1 LLQNTLHFNHVIHPV
16 LLGPPRLKVI
26 TMSLL
31 KKTLLVVVSTVIVS
45 TVCLYFAS
53 QLTLLQ
59 GYEKIEQNDTRA
71 NVLRVV
77 NSYFDQA
84 RGLNI
89 SDRAYAVW
97 DDMYRFVA
105 QPDQAFVDSLGLTP
119 ELFAT
124 HKANLIALL
133 DEKYTPVFLKMYDLE
148 TQQPLD
154 IPADLSAQ
162 LQPGSPLLEHTSAQP
177 EIGGVI
183 LLDGK
188 PMYVASLGAL
198 HTDFSGEPK
207 GAVIF
212 GRYLDDKVVA
222 NLAKTSRLGISAYLL
237 NDPQLPADVRE
248 AQAALSVA
256 PEASVVYVKSLDG
269 DTVAGYTYIKT
280 IADEPAFI
288 LKVLLPREIYAQGL
302 TSFRYFAILAALAGL
317 GFVLVSM
324 FLLRRFVLSPLMQLN
339 HEVSAIRASGDD
351 LQRVQVHGHDELTSL
366 SRTINEMLETL
377 EERSEE
383 RYRTL
388 VENINDVIFA
398 LDVNGNFTY
407 ISPVVERLTGYT
419 AAEVLGQPFDKFV
432 HPDNLPDLRHSLAH
446 TLAGTVEP
454 FEFRAVA
461 KDGTLHYV
469 RTYSRVLKEGDGPIG
484 LNGVMTDIT
493 RRKRAELA
501 LSESQ
506 QYLQAVFDSV
516 NDAVFIHDT
525 SGVIVDVNA
534 TACRM
539 YGYSREEFL
548 QLEVASLSAGV
559 PPYTQTEAVNWLQ
572 KSRAEGPQLF
582 EWQAQNKARQIFWAE
597 INACFATVGEAERF
611 FVTVRDISE
620 RKQVEAERE
629 QLIADLEA
637 QNEELERFTYTVSH
651 DLKSP
656 LITIRGF
663 LGLLERDALSGETE
677 RMKSDMQ
684 RIVEATQKMQRLLNE
699 LLELSRIGRMMNPPE
714 DVPFERIVREAV
726 AAVEGRLS
734 AGQVTVDIAPDL
746 PVVRGD
752 RARLVEAVQN
762 LLDNAAKFVG
772 EQTAPRI
779 TIGQRGADREGK
791 PILFVADNGLG
802 IAPAYHHKVFGLF
815 DKLDPRSEGTG
826 IGLALVKRIIEV
838 HGGRIWIESEGA
850 EQGATFCF
858 TLEPASR
865 NPAGRSAT
873 L

>member
-1 LLQNTLHFNHVIHPV
+1 
-16 LLGPPRLKVI
+16 
-26 TMSLL
+26 MSLL
-31 KKTLLVVVSTVIVS
+31 RKTLLVVVSTVIVS
-45 TVCLYFAS
+45 TVSLYFAS

-59 GYEKIEQNDTRA
+59 GYEQIEQNDTRA

-97 DDMYRFVA
+97 DDMYQFVE
-105 QPDQAFVDSLGLTP
+105 QPDRAFVDSLGLTP
-119 ELFAT
+119 ELFET
-124 HKANLIALL
+124 HQANLIALL
-133 DEKYTPVFLKMYDLE
+133 DVKYTPVFLKMYDLE

-162 LQPGSPLLEHTSAQP
+162 LQPGSPLLKHTSAQP

-212 GRYLDDKVVA
+212 GRYLDDKVAA
-222 NLAKTSRLGISAYLL
+222 NLAETSQLGVSAYLL
-237 NDPQLPADVRE
+237 DDPQLPADVHE
-248 AQAALSVA
+248 AQVALAAA
-256 PEASVVYVKSLDG
+256 PEKAAVFVKSLDG
-269 DTVAGYTYIKT
+269 DLVAGYTYIKT

-302 TSFRYFAILAALAGL
+302 TSFRYFAVLAALAGL
-317 GFVLVSM
+317 GFILVSM
-324 FLLRRFVLSPLMQLN
+324 FLLRRFVLSPLTQLN

-351 LQRVQVHGHDELTSL
+351 AQRVQVRGHDEIASL

-398 LDVNGNFTY
+398 LDVNGCFTY
-407 ISPVVERLTGYT
+407 ISPVIERLTAYS
-419 AAEVLGQPFDKFV
+419 ASEVIGQPFARFV
-432 HPDNLPDLRHSLAH
+432 HPDDLPDLQLSLAH
-446 TLAGTVEP
+446 TLAGVAEP
-454 FEFRAVA
+454 YEFRALA
-461 KDGTLHYV
+461 KDGVPHYL
-469 RTYSRVLKEGDGPIG
+469 RTYSRVLKEGDRVIG

-493 RRKRAELA
+493 RRKQAELA
-501 LSESQ
+501 LSQSQ
-506 QYLQAVFDSV
+506 QYLQAVFNSV
-516 NDAVFIHDT
+516 NDAVFIHDLA
-525 SGVIVDVNA
+525 GKILDVNA

-548 QLEVASLSAGV
+548 QLDVALLSAGV
-559 PPYTQTEAVNWLQ
+559 SPYTQAEAVNWLQ
-572 KSRAEGPQLF
+572 KSRADGPQLF
-582 EWQAQNKARQIFWAE
+582 EWQARNKAQQPFWAE
-597 INACFATVGEAERF
+597 VNACFATVGDAERF

-629 QLIADLEA
+629 QLIADLES
-637 QNEELERFTYTVSH
+637 QNAELERFTYTVSH

-663 LGLLERDALSGETE
+663 LGLLEQDALSGQTE

-684 RIVEATQKMQRLLNE
+684 RIVAATQKMQRLLNE
-699 LLELSRIGRMMNPPE
+699 LLELSRIGRMMNAPE
-714 DVPFERIVREAV
+714 DVSFESIVGEAL
-726 AAVEGRLS
+726 AAVDGRLTAS
-734 AGQVTVDIAPDL
+734 HATVDIAPDL
-746 PVVRGD
+746 PAVHGD

-762 LLDNAAKFVG
+762 LLDNAAKFMG
-772 EQTAPRI
+772 DQAAPRI
-779 TIGQRGADREGK
+779 TIGQRGADRDGK
-791 PILFVADNGLG
+791 RILFVADNGSG
-802 IAPAYHHKVFGLF
+802 IAPDYQHKVFGLF
-815 DKLDPRSEGTG
+815 EKLDPRSEGTG

-838 HGGRIWIESEGA
+838 HGGRIWIESDGA
-850 EQGATFCF
+850 GAGATFCF
-858 TLEPASR
+858 TLEPGHGPTR
-865 NPAGRSAT
+865 
-873 L
+873 

>member
-1 LLQNTLHFNHVIHPV
+1 
-16 LLGPPRLKVI
+16 
-26 TMSLL
+26 MSLL
-31 KKTLLVVVSTVIVS
+31 RKTLLVVVSTVIVS
-45 TVCLYFAS
+45 TVCLYLAS

-59 GYEKIEQNDTRA
+59 GYEQIEQNDTRA

-77 NSYFDQA
+77 NSYFDQS

-97 DDMYRFVA
+97 DDMYRFVE

-119 ELFAT
+119 DLFAT

-133 DEKYTPVFLKMYDLE
+133 DVKYTPVFLKMYDLE

-162 LQPGSPLLEHTSAQP
+162 LQPGSPLLKHTSAQP
-177 EIGGVI
+177 EISGVI
-183 LLDGK
+183 LLNGK

-212 GRYLDDKVVA
+212 GRYLDDKVAA
-222 NLAKTSRLGISAYLL
+222 NLAETSQLGVSAYLL
-237 NDPQLPADVRE
+237 DDPQRPVDVRE
-248 AQAALSVA
+248 AQAALA
-256 PEASVVYVKSLDG
+256 TMPEKAAVFVKSLDG
-269 DTVAGYTYIKT
+269 DLVAGYTYIKT
-280 IADEPAFI
+280 IGDEPAFI

-302 TSFRYFAILAALAGL
+302 TSFRYFAVLAALAGL
-317 GFVLVSM
+317 GFILVSM
-324 FLLRRFVLSPLMQLN
+324 FLLRRFVLSPLTQLN

-351 LQRVQVHGHDELTSL
+351 AQRVQVRGRDEIASL
-366 SRTINEMLETL
+366 SLTINEMLETL

-398 LDVNGNFTY
+398 LDVNGCFTY
-407 ISPVVERLTGYT
+407 ISPVIERLMAYS
-419 AAEVLGQPFDKFV
+419 AAEVIGQPFARFV
-432 HPDNLPDLRHSLAH
+432 HPDDLPDLQLSLAH
-446 TLAGTVEP
+446 TLAGLAEP
-454 FEFRAVA
+454 YEFRALA
-461 KDGTLHYV
+461 KDGALHYV
-469 RTYSRVLKEGDGPIG
+469 RTYSRVLKEGDRPIG

-506 QYLQAVFDSV
+506 QYLQAVFNSV
-516 NDAVFIHDT
+516 NDAVFIHD
-525 SGVIVDVNA
+525 SAGKILDVNA

-539 YGYSREEFL
+539 YGYSHEEFL
-548 QLEVASLSAGV
+548 QLDVATLSTGV
-559 PPYTQTEAVNWLQ
+559 PPYTQMAAVNWLQ
-572 KSRAEGPQLF
+572 KARVEGPQLF
-582 EWQAQNKARQIFWAE
+582 EWQARNKAGQLFWAE
-597 INACFATVGEAERF
+597 VNACFATVGETERF

-629 QLIADLEA
+629 QLIADLES
-637 QNEELERFTYTVSH
+637 QNAELERFTYTVSH

-663 LGLLERDALSGETE
+663 LGLLEQDALSGQTE

-684 RIVEATQKMQRLLNE
+684 RIVDATQKMQRLLNE
-699 LLELSRIGRMMNPPE
+699 LLELSRIGRMMNSPE
-714 DVPFERIVREAV
+714 DVSFEGVVREAL

-734 AGQVTVDIAPDL
+734 AGQVTVEIGPDL

-762 LLDNAAKFVG
+762 LLDNAAKFMGDQAV
-772 EQTAPRI
+772 PRI
-779 TIGQRGADREGK
+779 SIGQRGADRDGK
-791 PILFVADNGLG
+791 LILFVADNGSG

-838 HGGRIWIESEGA
+838 HGGRIWIESDGA
-850 EQGATFCF
+850 GAGATFCF
-858 TLEPASR
+858 TLEPAHS
-865 NPAGRSAT
+865 PAR
-873 L
+873 